1 MNLCMIPNTKN
12 QLDVGKVLKIDKE
25 KKNNTTSTLGDYN
38 ALLEQIISYINGKKE
53 FHFLFC
59 LEITVDGE
67 FLYLILVWFSS

>member
-1 MNLCMIPNTKN
+1 MCCTSAPHN
-12 QLDVGKVLKIDKE
+12 QQDVGKVLKIDKE
-25 KKNNTTSTLGDYN
+25 KKNNTASTLGAYN